1 MCATLSNSNLLT
13 KSPPTDAPLLF
24 DAKNGCIQAVKDH
37 SWNCT
42 WKEMCSKMMNN
53 IIWTYINSKSQACK
67 LSGKVDLLRLW
78 LKVLVRTKFSWFEN
92 VTLQQTIAD
101 CSKDTRN
108 VSSEIYH
115 FIRRHIK
122 HHKKI
127 HGTNPGRQ
135 MLGDNRP
142 VAPLVVGH
150 YKQIPFYVFSAL
162 CEGVVGCQ
170 SAQESRDRKAQR
182 IQRSRFPASRG
193 TKVPGLQGSA
203 VPALQVLL

>member
-1 MCATLSNSNLLT
+1 M
-13 KSPPTDAPLLF
+13 
-24 DAKNGCIQAVKDH
+24 
-37 SWNCT
+37 
-42 WKEMCSKMMNN
+42 
-53 IIWTYINSKSQACK
+53 
-67 LSGKVDLLRLW
+67 SGKVDLLRLW

>member
-1 MCATLSNSNLLT
+1 MERDVFQNDEQHNMNIHKLQ
-13 KSPPTDAPLLF
+13 KSSL
-24 DAKNGCIQAVKDH
+24 QVV
-37 SWNCT
+37 W
-42 WKEMCSKMMNN
+42 
-53 IIWTYINSKSQACK
+53 Q
-67 LSGKVDLLRLW
+67 VDLLRLW